1 MIGLVLSFK
10 GTNYG
15 MMLQAYATQA
25 YLDLNNYDSE
35 IITVS
40 TKKTI
45 KEHVDRIIRHLS
57 PTSLSASIKKRKRT
71 RLIRNDVEIYN
82 AYTKRMNVGKT
93 FVEKRLHG
101 VVTYNGYNQL
111 TAGVKN
117 KYSCVLIGSD
127 QQWAPACFYN
137 RLNTLQF
144 VPEGVVRASYATS
157 MGVSKIPKYTEK
169 KLKSFISKM
178 DFVSVR
184 ENTAKNIISTV
195 SGRDDIKVV
204 PDPTFLL
211 SREEWL
217 SFIAD
222 EILVDVPYIFCYF
235 LGNSPEPIKIV
246 NDYAKTKGLKV
257 VAIRNIESYSKE
269 KVDYGDAL
277 VLDGPSVE
285 EFVNYIRHA
294 DIVCTDSFHAT
305 VFSIIN
311 NSDFVTFYRTSYKD
325 KNSRNSR
332 IDDLLNTFSLEDHI
346 FREGRDFNSILS
358 NKIDFDRVNGQI
370 EQLRSSGSSFLDKVL
385 KSSKKNIYSNVSEFE
400 KSECCGC
407 GVCVIKCHQNAISM
421 EEDKE
426 GFAYPVVEN
435 KACIG
440 CGICVKNCPTHN
452 REHAKVVNYSN
463 AYYAY
468 NVNPEECKKSASG
481 GVAAGLYKVFI
492 ENGAVIF
499 GAKYTDDFKNV
510 IMESASKKSSIE
522 QFLGSKYVKSNE
534 NGTFI
539 KVKQLLKNGKKVFYV
554 GLPCEISAL
563 KNYLGKDEDELY
575 TCELICHGPTT
586 YKALKDYISK
596 LENSYGSLV
605 TNFNCRAKKPYW
617 KPYYISVRFENEST
631 YEVPFTN
638 SSLEKAFQAVKRP
651 SCNKCAFKDQ
661 SSCSDLIIGDFH
673 GAKQGTDEYN
683 PFGVSICFPVTGKGV
698 EMLDLLKNEGFTV
711 GDANESRAKANRA
724 LFTPIEELDIRE
736 RFVNLLI
743 NQGLDK
749 AANDIQVNNS
759 LKRRKVKMKVK
770 IYAKALRKK
779 IGL

>member
-222 EILVDVPYIFCYF
+222 EILVDVPYIFCVVSLC
-235 LGNSPEPIKIV
+235 LGSYAQPPLKGVYHRNKIYGSHA
-246 NDYAKTKGLKV
+246 DDLFPRERDMAF
-257 VAIRNIESYSKE
+257 SYS
-269 KVDYGDAL
+269 
-277 VLDGPSVE
+277 S
-285 EFVNYIRHA
+285 
-294 DIVCTDSFHAT
+294 
-305 VFSIIN
+305 
-311 NSDFVTFYRTSYKD
+311 
-325 KNSRNSR
+325 SRETR
-332 IDDLLNTFSLEDHI
+332 LW
-346 FREGRDFNSILS
+346 
-358 NKIDFDRVNGQI
+358 
-370 EQLRSSGSSFLDKVL
+370 L
-385 KSSKKNIYSNVSEFE
+385 K
-400 KSECCGC
+400 
-407 GVCVIKCHQNAISM
+407 
-421 EEDKE
+421 
-426 GFAYPVVEN
+426 
-435 KACIG
+435 
-440 CGICVKNCPTHN
+440 
-452 REHAKVVNYSN
+452 
-463 AYYAY
+463 
-468 NVNPEECKKSASG
+468 
-481 GVAAGLYKVFI
+481 
-492 ENGAVIF
+492 
-499 GAKYTDDFKNV
+499 
-510 IMESASKKSSIE
+510 
-522 QFLGSKYVKSNE
+522 
-534 NGTFI
+534 
-539 KVKQLLKNGKKVFYV
+539 
-554 GLPCEISAL
+554 
-563 KNYLGKDEDELY
+563 
-575 TCELICHGPTT
+575 
-586 YKALKDYISK
+586 
-596 LENSYGSLV
+596 
-605 TNFNCRAKKPYW
+605 
-617 KPYYISVRFENEST
+617 
-631 YEVPFTN
+631 
-638 SSLEKAFQAVKRP
+638 
-651 SCNKCAFKDQ
+651 
-661 SSCSDLIIGDFH
+661 
-673 GAKQGTDEYN
+673 
-683 PFGVSICFPVTGKGV
+683 
-698 EMLDLLKNEGFTV
+698 
-711 GDANESRAKANRA
+711 
-724 LFTPIEELDIRE
+724 
-736 RFVNLLI
+736 
-743 NQGLDK
+743 
-749 AANDIQVNNS
+749 
-759 LKRRKVKMKVK
+759 
-770 IYAKALRKK
+770 
-779 IGL
+779 